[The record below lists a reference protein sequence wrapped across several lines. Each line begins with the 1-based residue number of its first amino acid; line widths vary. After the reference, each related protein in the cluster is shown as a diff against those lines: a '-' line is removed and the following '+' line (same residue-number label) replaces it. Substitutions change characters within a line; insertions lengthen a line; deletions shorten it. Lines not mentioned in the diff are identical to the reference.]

1 MRRFLWTLCI
11 AALVQPGL
19 AAQGLPDFSGTWTM
33 DLSRSEAAA
42 QGPAIGPVT
51 VAIQQMSAEIRIETT
66 RNGTTETVR
75 YMPAGTEP
83 LSAEKQVGTFRW
95 EGGTLIT
102 NLNTY
107 INNQAVTFQE
117 IRSLNPDR
125 TEMAVEV
132 TLTVQHGYT
141 AGGTSVVQSNSS
153 NTSTGKNVFLRAS

>member
-1 MRRFLWTLCI
+1 MKRLLWTLCV

-33 DLSRSEAAA
+33 DLSRSETAA

-51 VAIQQMSAEIRIETT
+51 VAIQQTSTEVRIETT

-75 YMPAGTEP
+75 YLPAGMK
-83 LSAEKQVGTFRW
+83 SGAEERVGTFRW
-95 EGGTLIT
+95 EGATLIT
-102 NLNTY
+102 DLNTH
-107 INNQAVTFQE
+107 INNQAVTFRE

-141 AGGTSVVQSNSS
+141 GSTVVRSSTSP
-153 NTSTGKNVFLRAS
+153 NTSTGKDVFLKAR

>member
-1 MRRFLWTLCI
+1 MKRLLWMLGI
-11 AALVQPGL
+11 AALVQSGL
-19 AAQGLPDFSGTWTM
+19 AAQALPDFSGTWTM

-51 VAIQQMSAEIRIETT
+51 VAIQQGSGEIRIETT
-66 RNGTTETVR
+66 RNGTTEAVR
-75 YMPAGTEP
+75 YLPAGMKSA
-83 LSAEKQVGTFRW
+83 SAEERVGTFRW
-95 EGGTLIT
+95 EGATLIT
-102 NLNTY
+102 NLNTH

-141 AGGTSVVQSNSS
+141 GGGSSIAQPNSS
-153 NTSTGKNVFLRAS
+153 NSSTGKNVFLKAR